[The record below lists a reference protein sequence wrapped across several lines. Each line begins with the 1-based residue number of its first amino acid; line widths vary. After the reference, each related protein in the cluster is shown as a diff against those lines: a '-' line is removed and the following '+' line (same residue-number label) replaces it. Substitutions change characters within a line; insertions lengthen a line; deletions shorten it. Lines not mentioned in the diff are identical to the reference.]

1 MWLKRILHDFFWRV
15 RGIRVTALVGPSG
28 SGKSFRAQLISTRH
42 SMDLIIDDGLLIQG
56 QKILGGHS
64 AKAHNNALTAIKVAA
79 FHNNR
84 SAQSAREQISAIQPR
99 RILILGTSDKL
110 VNMISRR
117 LNLPMPHRYIRIEDI
132 ASRAEIDAAHSA
144 RESEGKHIIP
154 VPQVEVRRDYA
165 HMAVDAVRIFWQRG
179 VLRKKGI
186 VFEKTEILGQGRGA
200 VSVSERALSQMVSHC
215 LDEYDPQVELT
226 RLIVIKSTGSW
237 ALEVLV
243 NVPAGIAM
251 GTSLHELREIIMSSL
266 QLYTGLILSKV
277 DITIGDVLRDY
288 RDEKPG

>member
-1 MWLKRILHDFFWRV
+1 MSLKRILHDFFWRV

-165 HMAVDAVRIFWQRG
+165 HIAMDAIRIFWQRG

-186 VFEKTEILGQGRGA
+186 VFEKTEILGQNRG
-200 VSVSERALSQMVSHC
+200 SVSISEAALTQMVAHC
-215 LDEYDPQVELT
+215 LDEYDPQVQLA
-226 RLIVIKSTGSW
+226 RLIVTKSTGSW
-237 ALEVLV
+237 AIEMIV
-243 NVPAGIAM
+243 NVPVGAELGS
-251 GTSLHELREIIMSSL
+251 SLHVLREIIMSSL
-266 QLYTGLILSKV
+266 QQYAGLILSKL
-277 DITIGDVLRDY
+277 DITVDHMLSNQ
-288 RDEKPG
+288 RDEKPN